1 MEKLTIE
8 KQLKKYPYL
17 QRMSNCTL
25 FTTKEDIDFIKNSKI
40 CQVGC
45 GQKYNK
51 KFKKA

>member
-25 FTTKEDIDFIKNSKI
+25 FTTKEDIDFIKNFRVKI
-40 CQVGC
+40 YDDLICSLRC
-45 GQKYNK
+45 E
-51 KFKKA
+51 FE

>member
-17 QRMSNCTL
+17 QRMSDCTL

-40 CQVGC
+40 IIVDGIEV
-45 GQKYNK
+45 YVE
-51 KFKKA
+51 F